1 MYEIKEAASQ
11 GGYLNGIYGY
21 GVLRDLPVW
30 TLKHGHF
37 LIMGGIHLVEPP
49 EEVGTTT
56 TEANT
61 VADQGAA
68 SEMIN
73 VEPRSS
79 ALENTD
85 TEKGCAPS
93 GNKPKTREG
102 RVTILT
108 LEMLEILVK
117 DPEFEIDVTEEE
129 ITHTSKGDGLS
140 KIIFAL
146 QSTWFILQCV
156 GRWVQGL
163 NLTQLELTTLALASL
178 NGITFALWWD
188 KPLGA
193 QTLVRVHLKRKLERE
208 ARHVRD
214 FFSGPSI
221 FDLRL

>member
-1 MYEIKEAASQ
+1 MCTMTRKVCCGPLSRNSSETSSGYKKDKCGIWKTVKGWFSMNEIKEAASK

-93 GNKPKTREG
+93 GNKPKTR
-102 RVTILT
+102 
-108 LEMLEILVK
+108 
-117 DPEFEIDVTEEE
+117 
-129 ITHTSKGDGLS
+129 
-140 KIIFAL
+140 
-146 QSTWFILQCV
+146 
-156 GRWVQGL
+156 
-163 NLTQLELTTLALASL
+163 
-178 NGITFALWWD
+178 
-188 KPLGA
+188 
-193 QTLVRVHLKRKLERE
+193 
-208 ARHVRD
+208 
-214 FFSGPSI
+214 
-221 FDLRL
+221 